1 MLSFFKG
8 QIKSRKT
15 DIDMGSC
22 VSSVTALDPKV
33 VTVIETAVEG
43 AMKTIVTQLLTDMHL
58 SVNLAKEGMI
68 LHEPEEVTQVGK
80 YPS

>member
-8 QIKSRKT
+8 QTKSRKT
-15 DIDMGSC
+15 DKDMGSC
-22 VSSVTALDPKV
+22 LSSVTALDPKV

-43 AMKTIVTQLLTDMHL
+43 AVKTIVTQLLTDMHL

-68 LHEPEEVTQVGK
+68 LQEPEEVKNSV
-80 YPS
+80 S